1 MRTTKK
7 TAIFLSTA
15 GIVAGSAILPSA
27 ASAYTTEC
35 EPGTVHTTFIHYA
48 VANSQVP
55 AASVTANNVNG
66 TNNSVMASVDQTS
79 TLTASITGSVSFDS
93 IAVPLKAEISAEA
106 SSSATWS
113 AGAAIGP
120 FSVPAGQSYMV
131 T

>member
-1 MRTTKK
+1 MRLP
-7 TAIFLSTA
+7 TAK
-15 GIVAGSAILPSA
+15 
-27 ASAYTTEC
+27 C
-35 EPGTVHTTFIHYA
+35 KR
-48 VANSQVP
+48 
-55 AASVTANNVNG
+55 SVTANNVNG

-131 T
+131 TYGFNQVSFAGTQSTCQLNGMTGPEEHFSGTAPAGVYINY